1 MTLCS
6 SFIWYPF
13 LTYATD
19 VATMTSWKSGIIILS
34 SSKILISVL
43 SNKVVFGNANGLPFG
58 LLYKFHSFLFSVH
71 NSRRQHHTP
80 HSHRSHNQQ
89 SSAVASMPVA
99 SASISSASSFDMPPP
114 PQSPSLKEPLEVGQA
129 AAAAAAGGSAA
140 AAAELAPAALAFKS
154 AGRSLARNI
163 MKRRPR
169 YGRYDVPQI
178 GKFLHDF
185 PLHGKN

>member
-1 MTLCS
+1 
-6 SFIWYPF
+6 
-13 LTYATD
+13 
-19 VATMTSWKSGIIILS
+19 
-34 SSKILISVL
+34 
-43 SNKVVFGNANGLPFG
+43 
-58 LLYKFHSFLFSVH
+58 
-71 NSRRQHHTP
+71 
-80 HSHRSHNQQ
+80 
-89 SSAVASMPVA
+89 
-99 SASISSASSFDMPPP
+99 MPPP

-129 AAAAAAGGSAA
+129 AAADAEGSA

-185 PLHGKN
+185 PLNGKS

>member
-34 SSKILISVL
+34 SSKIFISVL
-43 SNKVVFGNANGLPFG
+43 SNRVVLGNANGLPFG
-58 LLYKFHSFLFSVH
+58 LFYKFHSFLFSVH

-129 AAAAAAGGSAA
+129 AAAEGSA

>member
-1 MTLCS
+1 
-6 SFIWYPF
+6 
-13 LTYATD
+13 
-19 VATMTSWKSGIIILS
+19 
-34 SSKILISVL
+34 
-43 SNKVVFGNANGLPFG
+43 
-58 LLYKFHSFLFSVH
+58 
-71 NSRRQHHTP
+71 
-80 HSHRSHNQQ
+80 
-89 SSAVASMPVA
+89 MPVA

-114 PQSPSLKEPLEVGQA
+114 PQSPSLKEPLEVGQDA
-129 AAAAAAGGSAA
+129 AAEGSAA